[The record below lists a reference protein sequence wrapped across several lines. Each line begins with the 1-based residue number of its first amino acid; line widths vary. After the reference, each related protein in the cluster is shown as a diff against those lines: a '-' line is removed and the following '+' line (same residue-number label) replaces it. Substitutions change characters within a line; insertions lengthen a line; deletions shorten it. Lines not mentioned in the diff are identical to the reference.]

1 MKRFF
6 AILLAA
12 IMLLALISCDENTTL
27 IEEDELTVTTNRITN
42 NDGLGYFTY
51 EVNKDGHYSITGY
64 ETVSAKKHAI
74 DIPETIEDITV
85 TGIAA
90 EAFKACTNLTD
101 IKIPATVT
109 FIEELAFY
117 GCDSLTTI
125 TLPDSIVEVGAGAF
139 RECTSL
145 ESVILSKNLQ
155 VLSDELFWNCTSLTD
170 LGFDGPDYTPIEVIG
185 AGSCY
190 GCTSLTDLKLGSGK
204 LTIGDAA
211 FCGSGLTTIYVGS
224 SAEFTLG
231 EAVFANLG
239 GELTIY
245 ADDAFVDY
253 ITENYPEYN
262 VTIGE

>member
-64 ETVSAKKHAI
+64 ETVSAKKHAR

-145 ESVILSKNLQ
+145 ETVKLSKNLTAFA
-155 VLSDELFWNCTSLTD
+155 DELFWNCTSLKEIS
-170 LGFDGPDYTPIEVIG
+170 FDGIETVGNG
-185 AGSCY
+185 AFY
-190 GCTSLTDLKLGSGK
+190 GCKALTSITFSVFVKQV
-204 LTIGDAA
+204 GDAA
-211 FCGSGLTTIYVGS
+211 FCGSGLNTITVAPN
-224 SAEFTLG
+224 AEITFG

-239 GELTIY
+239 GEINII
-245 ADDAFVDY
+245 DDGSFADY
-253 ITENYPEYN
+253 INEKYPEYN
-262 VTIGE
+262 ITLG